1 MNKTTEALDAIA
13 GRRAQKGPAMS
24 LHQAAQTAASFSEWA
39 FFCVNYP
46 DSSTAKDDDLKASMI
61 RQMQDALDRVKR

>member
-1 MNKTTEALDAIA
+1 
-13 GRRAQKGPAMS
+13 MS

-39 FFCVNYP
+39 FFCANYP

-61 RQMQDALDRVKR
+61 QQMQDALDRVKR